1 MENIIIFA
9 GIWIIILPLMKWND
23 FGKKITFFHLITGVY
38 TCFSICAYKINSEMF
53 KYVWIQL
60 AYIMMSILLVLEIV
74 MKLQKQKVALDVLAM
89 LTAILGLILSVFVFY
104 ADPKEIS
111 SSIVMIVGS
120 MIILSI
126 PFYKVASLSV
136 KSGK

>member
-9 GIWIIILPLMKWND
+9 GIWIVILPQMKWND
-23 FGKKITFFHLITGVY
+23 FGKKISSFHLVTGLY
-38 TCFSICAYKINSEMF
+38 TCISTCAYMINNEMF
-53 KYVWIQL
+53 KYIWIQL
-60 AYIMMSILLVLEIV
+60 AYIMMSILLVLEIAI
-74 MKLQKQKVALDVLAM
+74 KLKKQKVALDVLAM
-89 LTAILGLILSVFVFY
+89 LTAILGLILSVFVFS

-111 SSIVMIVGS
+111 SSIIMIVGS